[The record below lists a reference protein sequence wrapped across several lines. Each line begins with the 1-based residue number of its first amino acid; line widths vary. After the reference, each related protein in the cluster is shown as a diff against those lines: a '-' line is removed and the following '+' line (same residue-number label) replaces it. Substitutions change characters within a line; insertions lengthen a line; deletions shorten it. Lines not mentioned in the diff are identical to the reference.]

1 MGAETGEDC
10 TDGHHGNHGNMG
22 EGQPT
27 VQGLGFTLHQLE
39 QSEFP
44 CGTLNE
50 LCPSQHQF
58 EAVLMLVLRERMI
71 LRMGWSVLC
80 KLLAF

>member
-1 MGAETGEDC
+1 MGLKWDNCNTMGAETGEDC

-22 EGQPT
+22 EDQPT
-27 VQGLGFTLHQLE
+27 VQGLGFMLHQLE

-50 LCPSQHQF
+50 HALCPSQHQF
-58 EAVLMLVLRERMI
+58 EAVLMLVLRERQ
-71 LRMGWSVLC
+71 
-80 KLLAF
+80 